1 MAKVDKNLIKQRKA
15 MYGDNF
21 ECIAKTWT
29 GHLNLDGDAG
39 GTNHIEPYEVAL
51 MMAEMKQCRIDAI
64 DKKLKEFP
72 TPEVYLELMASKEDS
87 QADKAN
93 YMWIA
98 KNYEE
103 YKGL

>member
-1 MAKVDKNLIKQRKA
+1 MSKVDKNLIKQRKA

-21 ECIAKTWT
+21 ECIAKTWE
-29 GHLNLDGDAG
+29 GYFEDEPLDG
-39 GTNHIEPYEVAL
+39 NQVAL
-51 MMAEMKQCRIDAI
+51 MMADMKQCRIDAI